1 MTLRFFVWRAGVK
14 HVIRTVRR
22 EHFSASIHHK
32 RGVNMVQPLLT
43 TARQGLRNAWVAFG
57 LLSLLALAA
66 LALSFNAPAAQ
77 PRIQLIEPFVNNQV
91 LVHFDTEANRTYI
104 LQYTSYLSATSH
116 WSNLFTALAFPFPDH
131 YIVVDTRAAP
141 QRFYRLS
148 VTP

>member
-1 MTLRFFVWRAGVK
+1 MFYPF
-14 HVIRTVRR
+14 
-22 EHFSASIHHK
+22 
-32 RGVNMVQPLLT
+32 LT
-43 TARQGLRNAWVAFG
+43 TARPGYRKARVAFG
-57 LLSLLALAA
+57 LLSLLGMAA
-66 LALSFNAPAAQ
+66 LAFTFNLWAGQ
-77 PRIQLIEPFVNNQV
+77 PRIFLIEPYVNNQV

-104 LQYTSYLSATSH
+104 LQFSSSLSATSH